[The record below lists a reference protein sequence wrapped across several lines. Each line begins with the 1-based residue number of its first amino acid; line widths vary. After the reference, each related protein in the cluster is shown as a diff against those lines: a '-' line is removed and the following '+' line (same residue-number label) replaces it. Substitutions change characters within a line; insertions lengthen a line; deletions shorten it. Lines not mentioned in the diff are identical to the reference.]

1 MDVEEPDESDIEH
14 VWSMFSNLGI
24 RRTRA
29 PERSD
34 DQLIKLNHFQ
44 KIKKYFKNKT
54 FYVVAYHDKY
64 DGPAAFQYTYSL
76 RETTTMGVWMDITAS
91 TRSASSSNA
100 KKTKK
105 RKRARRL
112 VKR

>member
-54 FYVVAYHDKY
+54 FYVVAYQDKY
-64 DGPAAFQYTYSL
+64 VGPIAFEYTYSL

-91 TRSASSSNA
+91 IVEIQDGGDEKIVPIVESVHVV
-100 KKTKK
+100 
-105 RKRARRL
+105 L
-112 VKR
+112 